1 MKVKYRTKYGN
12 VKVRIDGHNF
22 DSKKEANRYRE
33 LLLLTTAG
41 EIAFLE
47 LQPKYELLAGFQHRG
62 VKYRAVTYTADFR
75 YRTQSGQIIVE
86 DVKSWITKR
95 KADYVLRKKL
105 FLMQH
110 PEIVF
115 RET

>member
-1 MKVKYRTKYGN
+1 MKVKWRTKYGN
-12 VKVRIDGHNF
+12 VKVKIDGHNF
-22 DSKKEANRYRE
+22 DSKKEASRYRDLM
-33 LLLLTTAG
+33 LLEVAG
-41 EIAFLE
+41 KIGHLE
-47 LQPKYELLAGFQHRG
+47 LQPRYVLVAGFTHRG
-62 VKYRAVTYTADFR
+62 ARYRPVSYTADFC
-75 YRTQSGQIIVE
+75 YIEGGLTVVE
-86 DVKSWITKR
+86 DVKSAPTRK

>member
-1 MKVKYRTKYGN
+1 MKVRYRTKYGA
-12 VKVRIDGHNF
+12 VKVKADGHTF
-22 DSKKEANRYRE
+22 DSRKEAKRYQELCLLESAGAIFALAIHPRYVLIESFIHQGTRYRP
-33 LLLLTTAG
+33 AS
-41 EIAFLE
+41 
-47 LQPKYELLAGFQHRG
+47 
-62 VKYRAVTYTADFR
+62 YTADFKYIER
-75 YRTQSGQIIVE
+75 GQVVVE
-86 DVKSWITKR
+86 DVKSAPTRK